1 MSNKGIQPIIG
12 CNISISYKKHR
23 GSIVLLCSRREG
35 YKNLIRL
42 SSEIYINDRNEEIID
57 FNRVLE
63 LNSGLICL
71 SGGEN
76 SLINNLF
83 VNNQKKDAFNII
95 SKLKNIFG
103 DRFYI
108 ELQRSGLNNVEED
121 LLDIAYQSDI
131 PLVATNTSY
140 FDQKDEYEAH
150 DALLLSLI
158 HI

>member
-1 MSNKGIQPIIG
+1 MSNYLQDKINNSFKYIPLRATSPYSLLQGAVTMDKTAQNCLNYNIPAVAIVDNNNLFGALEFCEYMSNKGIQPIIG
-12 CNISISYKKHR
+12 CNITISYKKHR

-83 VNNQKKDAFNII
+83 VN
-95 SKLKNIFG
+95 
-103 DRFYI
+103 
-108 ELQRSGLNNVEED
+108 
-121 LLDIAYQSDI
+121 
-131 PLVATNTSY
+131 
-140 FDQKDEYEAH
+140 
-150 DALLLSLI
+150 LSLI